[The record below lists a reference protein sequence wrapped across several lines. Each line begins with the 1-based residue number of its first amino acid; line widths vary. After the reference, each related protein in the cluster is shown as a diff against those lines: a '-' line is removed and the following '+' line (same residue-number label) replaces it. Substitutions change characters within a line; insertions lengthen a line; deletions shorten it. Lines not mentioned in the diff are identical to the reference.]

1 VIDMATAAA
10 TTTGLPPDV
19 RLMNAT
25 ALVIVVLAGVVLLA
39 AGAAWV
45 ARQPVFA
52 FRSIRLEGEVTRN
65 SAATIRANAAPRL
78 AGNYFTLDL
87 QAARRAF
94 ESVPWVRH
102 VVVQR
107 VFPNR
112 LVVRMEE
119 HHAVAVWKGDEG
131 NDRLVNSYGEVFE
144 ANLGDVD
151 EDALPEF
158 SGRDEQSAP
167 AMLAMYRR
175 LLPLLKPLDV
185 APTRVALSGRGS
197 WQVELDNGAELE
209 LGRGTDD
216 EVAARTA
223 RFVRTVTQ
231 VAARQRRSWDR
242 ADLRHADGY
251 ALRLKGPLAPAAA
264 SESTD

>member
-1 VIDMATAAA
+1 VIDMATTAANS
-10 TTTGLPPDV
+10 LPPDV
-19 RLMNAT
+19 RMMDVT
-25 ALVIVVLAGVVLLA
+25 AVAIVVLAAVVLLA

-52 FRSIRLEGEVTRN
+52 FRAIRLEGEVTRN

-119 HHAVAVWKGDEG
+119 HHPVAVWKGDEG

-151 EDALPEF
+151 DDDLPEF
-158 SGRDEQSAP
+158 AGENDA
-167 AMLAMYRR
+167 AAAAVLAMYHR
-175 LLPLLKPLDV
+175 LLPVFKPLDL
-185 APTRVALSGRGS
+185 APARLALTRRGS
-197 WQVELDNGAELE
+197 WQLELDNGAELE
-209 LGRGTDD
+209 LGRGSDD
-216 EVAARTA
+216 EVLARTA

-231 VAARQRRSWDR
+231 VASHQRRGWDH

-251 ALRLKGPLAPAAA
+251 ALRMKGPLAPAAA
-264 SESTD
+264 SDSTAD

>member
-1 VIDMATAAA
+1 MATTAAS
-10 TTTGLPPDV
+10 TLPPDV
-19 RLMNAT
+19 RMMNAT
-25 ALVIVVLAGVVLLA
+25 ALAIVLLAGTVLLA

-45 ARQPVFA
+45 ARQPLFV

-65 SAATIRANAAPRL
+65 NAVTIRANAAPRL

-131 NDRLVNSYGEVFE
+131 NDRLVNSFGEVFE

-151 EDALPEF
+151 EDDLPEF
-158 SGRDEQSAP
+158 AGEDSAAP
-167 AMLAMYRR
+167 AILAMYRR
-175 LLPLLKPLDV
+175 LLPVLRPLDL
-185 APTRVALSGRGS
+185 APARLALSNQGS
-197 WQVELDNGAELE
+197 WQVELDNGAEIE
-209 LGRGTDD
+209 MGRGSDD
-216 EVAARTA
+216 EVVARLA
-223 RFVRTVTQ
+223 RFVRTVTP
-231 VAARQRRSWDR
+231 VAARQRRGWDR

-251 ALRLKGPLAPAAA
+251 ALHMKGNLPAAVA
-264 SESTD
+264 SGPAR

>member
-1 VIDMATAAA
+1 MAAA
-10 TTTGLPPDV
+10 TEAARSLPPDV
-19 RLMNAT
+19 RMMNVT
-25 ALVIVVLAGVVLLA
+25 AVAIILLAGGVLLA

-45 ARQPVFA
+45 ARQPMFA
-52 FRSIRLEGEVTRN
+52 FRSIKLEGEVTRN
-65 SAATIRANAAPRL
+65 NVATIRANTAPRL

-87 QAARRAF
+87 QSARKAF

-151 EDALPEF
+151 EEGLPEF
-158 SGRDEQSAP
+158 AGDDASA
-167 AMLAMYRR
+167 ASILAMYKR
-175 LLPLLKPLDV
+175 LQAVLKPLDV
-185 APTRVALSGRGS
+185 APTRIALSDRGS
-197 WQVELDNGAELE
+197 WQVELDSGAELE
-209 LGRGTDD
+209 LGRGTDE
-216 EVAARTA
+216 EVVARTS
-223 RFVRTVTQ
+223 RFVRTITQ
-231 VAARQRRSWDR
+231 VTSRQKRGWDH

-251 ALRLKGPLAPAAA
+251 ALHMKGSAPPAALGSSA
-264 SESTD
+264 SAD

>member
-1 VIDMATAAA
+1 MAAA
-10 TTTGLPPDV
+10 ASSLPPDV
-19 RLMNAT
+19 RMMNAT
-25 ALVIVVLAGVVLLA
+25 ALAIVVLAGVVLLA

-45 ARQPVFA
+45 ARQPAFA
-52 FRSIRLEGEVTRN
+52 FKAIRLEGEVTRN

-94 ESVPWVRH
+94 EAVPWVRR

-119 HHAVAVWKGDEG
+119 HHPVAVWKGDEG

-144 ANLGDVD
+144 ANLGDID
-151 EDALPEF
+151 DDNLPEF
-158 SGRDEQSAP
+158 AGEDDA
-167 AMLAMYRR
+167 AAAAILAMYRR
-175 LLPLLKPLDV
+175 LLPVFKPLDV
-185 APTRVALSGRGS
+185 APARVALSGRGS
-197 WQVELDNGAELE
+197 WQIELDNGAELE
-209 LGRGTDD
+209 LGRGSD
-216 EVAARTA
+216 EEVLARTA

-231 VAARQRRSWDR
+231 VATRQRRNWDH

-264 SESTD
+264 SDTTTD

>member
-1 VIDMATAAA
+1 MIDMATTAAS
-10 TTTGLPPDV
+10 TLPPDV
-19 RLMNAT
+19 RVMNAT
-25 ALVIVVLAGVVLLA
+25 ALVIIVLAGLVVA
-39 AGAAWV
+39 AAAAAWA

-52 FRSIRLEGEVTRN
+52 FRTIRLEGEVTRN

-94 ESVPWVRH
+94 EGVPWVRH
-102 VVVQR
+102 AVVQR

-119 HHAVAVWKGDEG
+119 HHPVAVWKGDEG
-131 NDRLVNSYGEVFE
+131 NDRLVNSHGEVFE

-151 EDALPEF
+151 EERLPEF
-158 SGRDEQSAP
+158 SGPEDEAAASV
-167 AMLAMYRR
+167 LVMYQR
-175 LLPLLKPLDV
+175 LVPLLKPLDL
-185 APTRVALSGRGS
+185 APERLSISGRGS
-197 WQVELDNGAELE
+197 WLMALDNGAELE
-209 LGRGTDD
+209 IGRGSEE
-216 EVAARTA
+216 EVLARVG

-231 VAARQRRSWDR
+231 VTDRQRRGWSH

-251 ALRLKGPLAPAAA
+251 ALRMKGSPATAAA
-264 SESTD
+264 SDAAN

>member
-1 VIDMATAAA
+1 MATTVANE
-10 TTTGLPPDV
+10 LPPDV
-19 RLMNAT
+19 RMMNAT
-25 ALVIVVLAGVVLLA
+25 ALAIIVLAGTVLLA
-39 AGAAWV
+39 AGAAWF

-102 VVVQR
+102 AVIQR

-112 LVVRMEE
+112 LVVKMEE
-119 HHAVAVWKGDEG
+119 HHPVAVWKGDEG
-131 NDRLVNSYGEVFE
+131 NDRLVNSHGEVFE

-151 EDALPEF
+151 EDNLPEF
-158 SGRDEQSAP
+158 AGSDDA
-167 AMLAMYRR
+167 AAAAVLAMYRQLR
-175 LLPLLKPLDV
+175 PVLMPLDLT
-185 APTRVALSGRGS
+185 PTRVAVSDRGS
-197 WQVELDNGAELE
+197 WRVELDNGAEVE
-209 LGRGTDD
+209 LGRGSQE
-216 EVAARTA
+216 EVVARVA

-231 VAARQRRSWDR
+231 VAARQRRSWDH

-251 ALRLKGPLAPAAA
+251 ALRMKGPVAPVVAA
-264 SESTD
+264 SEPNE